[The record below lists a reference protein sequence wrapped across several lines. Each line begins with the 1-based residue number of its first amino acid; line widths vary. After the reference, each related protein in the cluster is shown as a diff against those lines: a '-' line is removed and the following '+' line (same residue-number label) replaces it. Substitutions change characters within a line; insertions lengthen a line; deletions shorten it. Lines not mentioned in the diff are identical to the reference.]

1 MKKSVV
7 VRGPV
12 LSQSGYGEHAR
23 LVLRALRTRESDV
36 DIFIIPTGWGETG
49 WLCEMNEE
57 RKWIDKRVIAT
68 NEFLEAKRQ
77 FDISVQVTIPNE
89 WDRMAPIN
97 IGVTAGIESNRVSP
111 VWVEKSNY
119 MNKVITISKHSKDG
133 FMNAVFQGHNKETGQ
148 PMSLKMQTEVDVV
161 GYPVKDYEESQIE
174 LKLEHDFNYLAVAQ
188 WGPRKNLSKIIKWFV
203 EENYDQEVGLI
214 IKTSI
219 KNNSIVDRSY
229 AAQLIHDTLS
239 DSPKD
244 RKCKIYLLHGDLTEQ
259 EMHAVYNHDKVK
271 CLVSLTHGEGFG
283 LPLFEAAYS
292 GLPVIAPGWSGQCDF
307 LFAPSQTK
315 SKNKKK
321 KNVLKPFFAKVDFTI
336 GPVPESAVWPGVIE
350 KDTMWC
356 YPSEGSYKLRLR
368 QVRKE
373 YNKWLERASYLK
385 SWVREEFN
393 KDKIYSSLCD
403 SILPKEITEEEVDS
417 LFDELLAGT

>member
-97 IGVTAGIESNRVSP
+97 IGVTAGIESN
-111 VWVEKSNY
+111 
-119 MNKVITISKHSKDG
+119 KVITISKHSKDG

-174 LKLEHDFNYLAVAQ
+174 LELEHDFNYLAVAQ

-203 EENYDQEVGLI
+203 EENYDQEVGLVV
-214 IKTSI
+214 KTSI

-229 AAQLIHDTLS
+229 AAQLIHDVLS

-259 EMHAVYNHDKVK
+259 EMHAVYNHDKIK

-292 GLPVIAPGWSGQCDF
+292 GLPIIAPGWSGQCDF
-307 LFAPSQTK
+307 LFAPSRT
-315 SKNKKK
+315 KNKKK
-321 KNVLKPFFAKVDFTI
+321 KNVLKPFFAKVDFTL
-336 GPVPESAVWPGVIE
+336 GPVSEGSVWPGVIE

-373 YNKWLERASYLK
+373 YDKWLERASYLK
-385 SWVREEFN
+385 SWVRKEFN

>member
-12 LSQSGYGEHAR
+12 LSQSGYGEHTR
-23 LVLRALRTRESDV
+23 LVLRALRTRESEV

-49 WLCEMNEE
+49 WLCELSEE
-57 RKWIDKRVIAT
+57 RDWIDERVVAT
-68 NEFLEAKRQ
+68 NTHLEANRP

-89 WDRMAPIN
+89 WDRLAPVN

-119 MNKVITISKHSKDG
+119 MNKVVTISKHSKDG
-133 FMNAVFQGHNKETGQ
+133 FMGAVFQGHNKETGQ
-148 PMSLKMQTEVDVV
+148 PMNLQMQTEVDVV
-161 GYPVKDYEESQIE
+161 GYPAKEYEDAQIE
-174 LKLEHDFNYLAVAQ
+174 LDLEHDFNYLTVAQ
-188 WGPRKNLSKIIKWFV
+188 WGPRKNLSNIIKWFV
-203 EENYDQEVGLI
+203 EENYDQEVGLVV
-214 IKTSI
+214 KTSI

-229 AAQLIHDTLS
+229 TKKIIHDVLS
-239 DSPKD
+239 ECPED
-244 RKCKIYLLHGDLTEQ
+244 RKCKIYLLHGDLTER

-271 CLVSLTHGEGFG
+271 CLISMTHGEGFG

-292 GLPVIAPGWSGQCDF
+292 GLPIIAPGWSGQCDF
-307 LFAPSQTK
+307 LFAPSKTK

-321 KNVLKPFFAKVDFTI
+321 KNPLKPFFAKVDFTI
-336 GPVPESAVWPGVIE
+336 GPVPPSAVWPGVIE

-356 YPSEGSYKLRLR
+356 YPIEGSYKLRLR
-368 QVRKE
+368 QVRNN
-373 YNKWLERASYLK
+373 YDKWLERADYLK
-385 SWVREEFN
+385 TWVKKEFN
-393 KDKIYSSLCD
+393 KDKIYNSLCD
-403 SILPKEITEEEVDS
+403 SILPKQITEEEVDS